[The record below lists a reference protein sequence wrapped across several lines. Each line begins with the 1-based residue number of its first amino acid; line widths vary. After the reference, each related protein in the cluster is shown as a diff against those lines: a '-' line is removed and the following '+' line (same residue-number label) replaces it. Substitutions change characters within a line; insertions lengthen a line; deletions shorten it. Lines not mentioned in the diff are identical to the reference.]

1 MLKQSIC
8 IKNRTNI
15 TLMTCRTKLQK
26 PLGSLMDTI
35 QGEMMPI
42 WLSAGLWGWLS
53 GSALLLGALVGYYV
67 RVPSRVIAAIMAFG
81 SGVLISALSFEL
93 MQVAF
98 ERGGIDA
105 TSIGFLSGAIVYTFA
120 NRWLAHKGA
129 KHRKRSGE
137 QQPSEQQ
144 DAGSGAAIA
153 IGALLDGIPESIVI
167 GLSMLE
173 GGAVSVVAVVAIFL
187 SNVPEGLAS
196 ASGMKKAQR
205 KPRYIFVVWGGIAF
219 ISGAAAM
226 LGYSV
231 FQHFSA
237 AVISAT
243 TAIAAGAILAMIC
256 DTMIPEAF
264 SQTHDWTGLI
274 AVVGFLTA
282 FMLSMLG

>member
-1 MLKQSIC
+1 
-8 IKNRTNI
+8 
-15 TLMTCRTKLQK
+15 
-26 PLGSLMDTI
+26 
-35 QGEMMPI
+35 MPI
-42 WLSAGLWGWLS
+42 WLEAGLWGWLS
-53 GSALLLGALVGYYV
+53 GSALLIGALVGYYL

-98 ERGGIDA
+98 ERGGIGA
-105 TSIGFLSGAIVYTFA
+105 TSMGFLTGALIYTFA
-120 NRWLAHKGA
+120 NRWLSKKGA
-129 KHRKRSGE
+129 QHRKRSGE
-137 QQPSEQQ
+137 QQPSEQE

-173 GGAVSVVAVVAIFL
+173 GGTVSLVAVVAIFL
-187 SNVPEGLAS
+187 SNIPEGLAS
-196 ASGMKKAQR
+196 ASGMKKAER
-205 KPRYIFVVWGGIAF
+205 KPRYIFAVWGGIAL

-231 FQHFSA
+231 FSHFSA
-237 AVISAT
+237 AVIAAT
-243 TAIAAGAILAMIC
+243 TAIAAGAILAMLA

-264 SQTHDWTGLI
+264 AETHDWTGLI
-274 AVVGFLTA
+274 TVLGFLMA